1 MNKQEFV
8 ALLGKRLKSIYGSD
22 VDERISFYCEIIDDK
37 IEEGLSEEEAVAQLG
52 SVDDVIAQIT
62 ADYALTKVKV
72 KDNNTKKSHNT
83 WKTALL
89 IIGSPVWGSIFISVL
104 AVVFSVWVSLWAVAV
119 SLWAATFALCIGS
132 VAVIVAG
139 VLLLTVG
146 EKGTGLLAI
155 STSLICAGFS
165 ILMCLGSFMVSK
177 GMAAL
182 TKLLGRATK
191 RCFKRRKS

>member
-1 MNKQEFV
+1 MNKQEFIS
-8 ALLGKRLKSIYGSD
+8 ALSKRLQSIDGCD

-37 IEEGLSEEEAVAQLG
+37 IEEGMNEDEAVAQIG
-52 SVDDVIAQIT
+52 SIDDIVAQISAEIGAAKPKAT
-62 ADYALTKVKV
+62 EKAPQKRSRALEIT
-72 KDNNTKKSHNT
+72 
-83 WKTALL
+83 LL
-89 IIGSPVWGSIFISVL
+89 VIGSPIWGAILISL
-104 AVVFSVWVSLWAVAV
+104 LTVVFSLWVSLWAVAV
-119 SLWAATFALCIGS
+119 ALWVATFALCIGS

-139 VLLLTVG
+139 VVLLTVG

>member
-1 MNKQEFV
+1 MNKQEF
-8 ALLGKRLKSIYGSD
+8 ALLLDERLKSIYGSD
-22 VDERISFYCEIIDDK
+22 ADERISFYCEIIDDK

-52 SVDDVIAQIT
+52 LIDDVIAQIT
-62 ADYALTKVKV
+62 ADYAPPMA
-72 KDNNTKKSHNT
+72 NTKEIMPKKSRNAWET
-83 WKTALL
+83 TLL
-89 IIGSPVWGSIFISVL
+89 IAGSPVWGSILLSVL
-104 AVVFSVWVSLWAVAV
+104 AVVFSVWVSLWAVVVA
-119 SLWAATFALCIGS
+119 LWAATFALCIGS
-132 VAVIVAG
+132 VALIVAG
-139 VLLLTVG
+139 VALLAVG

>member
-1 MNKQEFV
+1 MNKQEFIS
-8 ALLGKRLKSIYGSD
+8 ALRKRLKHIDGCD
-22 VDERISFYCEIIDDK
+22 VDERISFYSEIIDDK
-37 IEEGLSEEEAVAQLG
+37 IEEGLSEIEAVAQIG
-52 SVDDVIAQIT
+52 TVDEIVEQIT
-62 ADYALTKVKV
+62 CDATPLKPASGAPKRKRSALEVT
-72 KDNNTKKSHNT
+72 
-83 WKTALL
+83 LL
-89 IIGSPVWGSIFISVL
+89 AIGSPVWGAILISL
-104 AVVFSVWVSLWAVAV
+104 FAVVFSVWVSLWAAVVA
-119 SLWAATFALCIGS
+119 LWAATFALCIGS

-139 VLLLTVG
+139 VVLLTVG

-165 ILMCLGSFMVSK
+165 ILMCLGSFMASK

>member
-8 ALLGKRLKSIYGSD
+8 SALSNGIKHINGCD
-22 VDERISFYCEIIDDK
+22 VDERVSFYSEIIDDK
-37 IEEGLSEEEAVAQLG
+37 IEEGMSEEDAVAQIG
-52 SVDDVIAQIT
+52 SVDDIVAQISAELGVTKPKIT
-62 ADYALTKVKV
+62 AKEPQKHSSAL
-72 KDNNTKKSHNT
+72 
-83 WKTALL
+83 KTTLL
-89 IIGSPVWGSIFISVL
+89 VIGSPVWGAMLISL
-104 AVVFSVWVSLWAVAV
+104 FAVVFSVWVSLWAVVVA
-119 SLWAATFALCIGS
+119 LWAAVLSLCVGS
-132 VAVIVAG
+132 IAVIVAG
-139 VLLLTVG
+139 VVLLTVG

-165 ILMCLGSFMVSK
+165 IFMCLGSFMVSK